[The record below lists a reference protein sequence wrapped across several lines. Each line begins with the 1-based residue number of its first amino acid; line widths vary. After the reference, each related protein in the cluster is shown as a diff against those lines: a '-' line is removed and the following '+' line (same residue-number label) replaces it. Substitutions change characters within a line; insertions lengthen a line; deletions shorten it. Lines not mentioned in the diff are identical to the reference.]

1 MTGEQKYINDYS
13 TPQGEVLE
21 WLEKQTH
28 LRTNHARMLS
38 GRIQGK
44 LLKTI
49 SQMIKPDAILELGT
63 FTGYSA
69 ICLSAGLSEEG
80 IIDTIE
86 INDEL
91 EDLII
96 EGFKRAGI
104 ENKVRLHIGDAK
116 KIVTTLNRKYDLVY
130 IDANKREYVEYFD
143 LVIDKVRK
151 GGFIIADN
159 VLWDGKVYDE
169 NPHNDAQTHGIM
181 IFNEYIYNNPRVE
194 NFILPVRDG
203 INIIRVK

>member
-1 MTGEQKYINDYS
+1 MTEEQKYINDYS

-21 WLEKQTH
+21 WLERQTH

-38 GRIQGK
+38 GKIQGK
-44 LLKTI
+44 LLKNI

-69 ICLSAGLSEEG
+69 ICLSAGLSEDG

-86 INDEL
+86 INDEM

-104 ENKVRLHIGDAK
+104 ENKVKLHLGDAK
-116 KIVTTLNRKYDLVY
+116 KIISTLNRKYDLVY
-130 IDANKREYVEYFD
+130 IDANKREYVEYFN
-143 LVIDKVRK
+143 LVIDKVCK

-159 VLWDGKVYDE
+159 VLWDGKVYDK

-181 IFNEYIYNNPRVE
+181 KFNEYIYNNPRVE
-194 NFILPVRDG
+194 NLILPVRDG